1 MGKRG
6 AWAKVREATVR
17 RMVFTRSLTG
27 QPGRLAP
34 LGRGPG
40 RALTRLP
47 LPQLPANA
55 AGPACLPFYRST
67 AACGTG
73 TQGALFGNLSS
84 ANPRQ
89 QMNGLTSFLDASTVY
104 GSSAASERRLR
115 NWTSAEGLLRVN
127 ARYRDAGRAFLPFAP
142 PSASI
147 VSDSLRPHESQ
158 HARPPCPSLT
168 PGVHSDSSL
177 PPSALCCFIALPP

>member
-1 MGKRG
+1 MAPRRGKTRG
-6 AWAKVREATVR
+6 K
-17 RMVFTRSLTG
+17 SGGTG
-27 QPGRLAP
+27 TCAAACQSDPPDLGEGCARARALAP
-34 LGRGPG
+34 LGRCPG

-127 ARYRDAGRAFLPFAP
+127 ARYREDRK
-142 PSASI
+142 S
-147 VSDSLRPHESQ
+147 V
-158 HARPPCPSLT
+158 
-168 PGVHSDSSL
+168 V
-177 PPSALCCFIALPP
+177 